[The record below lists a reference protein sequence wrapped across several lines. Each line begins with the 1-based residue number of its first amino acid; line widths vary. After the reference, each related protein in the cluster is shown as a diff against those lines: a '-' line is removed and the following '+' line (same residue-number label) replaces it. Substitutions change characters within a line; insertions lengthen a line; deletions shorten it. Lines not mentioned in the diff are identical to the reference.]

1 MKTSQVYFPMKSR
14 SSLVELYS
22 EIVKKKTEEK
32 KKTRKEDNIKRNY
45 LRFYGPIR
53 DELTWL
59 FNKHGNKNSNLL

>member
-14 SSLVELYS
+14 SSLVGLYS

-45 LRFYGPIR
+45 LRFYGPVAQI
-53 DELTWL
+53 EM
-59 FNKHGNKNSNLL
+59 N